1 MFKSVPH
8 LLFDSIRRTPEKKA
22 LVFKRHGQIK
32 HYDYE
37 EFGNQIRYLTTAFS
51 KLGIVPGEKVA
62 IISNNRPEWTISD
75 FSIMCHRNVVVP
87 IHQNIPAEQMLY
99 ILKNSE
105 TRAIFIENEEHYQKL
120 KEIETHLSKVR
131 VIISYNKIDDEN
143 VLFYDDIVE
152 KGRLL
157 YHKEPECFMESMESL
172 DSKEVCTIV
181 YTSGTTG
188 EPKGVML
195 YHEAF
200 VKEIISSEDRLGLA
214 EDEVFLSFLPLSHLY
229 ERVAGHWTPMYR
241 TNTIFYSESIKTVID
256 DIQVAKPTVI
266 VSVPRLYEKIT
277 EKILT
282 QVDHGSIIK
291 QKLFYWALNVGKEYN
306 VRKYENTLNYGIKKK
321 FQIADKI
328 VFSKIKNKL
337 GGRLKFPIA
346 GGAPLSVKTL
356 KFFEA
361 LGLNIIEGYGM
372 TETHLIIALTPAEKI
387 RYGSCGKPLDIL
399 DVKIADDGEVLV
411 KGPTAMAGYYKN
423 QKNTEEIIDAEGYLH
438 TGDIGYLDEDNFL
451 YLTDR
456 KKNMIVTA
464 GGKNIAAAPI
474 EALLRKSRY
483 IDEVC
488 LIGDKRKFISALI
501 VPNFEKLGKWAE
513 NHELNFVS
521 NEELIELPK
530 IKNFIWEEIEQLQ
543 EKLATFEKVKKIAMI
558 PREFCMEREELTPS
572 LKLRKKQILI
582 NFKDMIDKIYDTN
595 SVVS

>member
-1 MFKSVPH
+1 MVQSVPH
-8 LLFDSIRRTPEKKA
+8 LLFETILKTPEKKA
-22 LVFKRHGQIK
+22 LVFKRHGKIK

-37 EFGNQIRYLTTAFS
+37 EFGNQIRYLTTIFRE
-51 KLGIVPGEKVA
+51 LGIIPGEKVA
-62 IISNNRPEWTISD
+62 IIANNRPEWTISD
-75 FSIMCHRNVVVP
+75 FAIMCHKNIVVP
-87 IHQNIPAEQMLY
+87 IHQNIPADQMLY
-99 ILKNSE
+99 IIKNSE

-120 KEIETHLSKVR
+120 KEIEPHLSKIKF
-131 VIISYNKIDDEN
+131 IISYEKIDDEN
-143 VLFYDDIVE
+143 ILHYDELIE

-157 YHKEPECFMESMESL
+157 YHEEPEYFNNSM
-172 DSKEVCTIV
+172 DSIDPKEVCTIV

-214 EDEVFLSFLPLSHLY
+214 DDEVFLSFLPLSHLY

-241 TNTIFYSESIKTVID
+241 TNTIFYSESINTVID

-277 EKILT
+277 DKILS
-282 QVDHGSIIK
+282 QVDHGSAIK

-306 VRKYENTLNYGIKKK
+306 IRKYEKTLTFGIEQK
-321 FQIADKI
+321 FKLADKL
-328 VFSKIKNKL
+328 VFSKIKSKL

-372 TETHLIIALTPAEKI
+372 TETHLIIALTPAAKI
-387 RYGSCGKPLDIL
+387 RYGSCGQPLDIL
-399 DVKIADDGEVLV
+399 DVKIAEDGEVLV

-423 QKNTEEIIDAEGYLH
+423 PKDTEEMIDADGYLH
-438 TGDIGYLDEDNFL
+438 TGDVGYLDEDNFL

-474 EALLRKSRY
+474 EALLKKSRY
-483 IDEVC
+483 VDEAC
-488 LIGDKRKFISALI
+488 LIGDKQRFISALI
-501 VPNFEKLGKWAE
+501 VPNFEKLAKWAE
-513 NHELNFVS
+513 KHELKFAN
-521 NEELIELPK
+521 NYELIELPK
-530 IKNFIWEEIEQLQ
+530 VKQFMWEEVEQLQ

-558 PREFCMEREELTPS
+558 HREFSLEKEELTPS
-572 LKLRKKQILI
+572 LKLRKKQIMI
-582 NFKDMIDKIYDTN
+582 NFKEVIEKIYETN
-595 SVVS
+595 SVIS

>member
-1 MFKSVPH
+1 MVKSVPH
-8 LLFDSIRRTPEKKA
+8 LLFETIRKCPEKKA
-22 LVFKRHGQIK
+22 LIYKRHGQIK
-32 HYDYE
+32 HFDYE
-37 EFGNQIRYLTTAFS
+37 SFGNQIRYLTSAF
-51 KLGIVPGEKVA
+51 KVLDIRQNEKIA
-62 IISNNRPEWTISD
+62 IISNNRPEWTITD

-87 IHQNIPAEQMLY
+87 IHQNIPPEQILY

-105 TRAIFIENEEHYQKL
+105 SRVIFIENEDHYAKI
-120 KEIETHLSKVR
+120 KEIESQLPKSKI
-131 VIISYNKIDDEN
+131 IISYNEIDDEKIIN
-143 VLFYDDIVE
+143 YEDLIE
-152 KGRLL
+152 KGRVA
-157 YHKEPECFMESMESL
+157 YHKDPDYFNNSMEKI
-172 DSKEVCTIV
+172 DPREVCTIV

-214 EDEVFLSFLPLSHLY
+214 DDEVFLSFLPLSHLY

-241 TNTIFYSESIKTVID
+241 TNTIFYSEGINTVIE
-256 DIQVAKPTVI
+256 DIKIAKPTVI

-277 EKILT
+277 DKILN
-282 QVDHGSIIK
+282 QIEHSSVIK
-291 QKLFYWALNVGKEYN
+291 QKMFYWALGVGKEYN
-306 VRKYENTLNYGIKKK
+306 ARKYDKSLKWGIKKK
-321 FQIADKI
+321 FQLADKM
-328 VFSKIKNKL
+328 VFSKIKKVL

-361 LGLNIIEGYGM
+361 MGMNIIEGYGM
-372 TETHLIIALTPAEKI
+372 TEAHLIIALTPAEKI

-411 KGPTAMAGYYKN
+411 KGPTALAGYFKN
-423 QKNTEEIIDAEGYLH
+423 TKDTEEIIDKEGYLH

-474 EALLRKSRY
+474 ESLLRKSKY
-483 IDEVC
+483 IDEAC
-488 LIGDKRKFISALI
+488 LIGDKQRFISALI
-501 VPNFEKLGKWAE
+501 VPNFERLGKWAE
-513 NHELNFVS
+513 KQGLKFSN

-530 IKNFIWEEIEQLQ
+530 VKNFVWEEVEHQQ
-543 EKLATFEKVKKIAMI
+543 EKLATFEKAKKIAMV
-558 PREFCMEREELTPS
+558 PREFTIENEELTPS
-572 LKLRKKQILI
+572 LKMRKKKIME
-582 NFKDMIDKIYDTN
+582 NYKDVIQKIYDLN
-595 SVVS
+595 NVV